1 MKKLLAAVFAVST
14 MSVFACWFT
23 ESSFNATY
31 IASVNGKV
39 VHYRYVPETTKDAAV
54 YNNGQAADLPI
65 TVQVKVSNRT
75 EQGQA
80 LTIKTAKL
88 QYKIVR
94 QDGTSTPFITV
105 KTIDKP
111 SWKMNF
117 NNPVNLFGRDGII
130 NIPDNQI
137 SKDDEI
143 IIRLWLD
150 DGIYNTG
157 DINAD
162 ITVDQV
168 HNVQKESPNT
178 SAGEGS
184 VIIGTDGWAAPHVFR
199 VKFSGKRR
207 LMI

>member
-1 MKKLLAAVFAVST
+1 
-14 MSVFACWFT
+14 
-23 ESSFNATY
+23 
-31 IASVNGKV
+31 
-39 VHYRYVPETTKDAAV
+39 
-54 YNNGQAADLPI
+54 
-65 TVQVKVSNRT
+65 
-75 EQGQA
+75 
-80 LTIKTAKL
+80 
-88 QYKIVR
+88 
-94 QDGTSTPFITV
+94 
-105 KTIDKP
+105 
-111 SWKMNF
+111 MNF